1 MTKYLIDQLGIA
13 VHLPNGLIREQYWQ
27 QYVENSEYFLENK
40 DNIKYQQL
48 NSYILTHFVN

>member
-13 VHLPNGLIREQYWQ
+13 VHLPNGLIREQYWR

>member
-13 VHLPNGLIREQYWQ
+13 VHLPNGLIRVQYWR